1 MYKKKVLKECRLLV
15 VAANLIIVLLS
26 ETFIQLKGAMLSA
39 ELLLKFAEETQ
50 TEFLKLKV
58 AKHSG

>member
-1 MYKKKVLKECRLLV
+1 MQLLV
-15 VAANLIIVLLS
+15 AAANFIIFLLS
-26 ETFIQLKGAMLSA
+26 ETFIQLKGAMLST